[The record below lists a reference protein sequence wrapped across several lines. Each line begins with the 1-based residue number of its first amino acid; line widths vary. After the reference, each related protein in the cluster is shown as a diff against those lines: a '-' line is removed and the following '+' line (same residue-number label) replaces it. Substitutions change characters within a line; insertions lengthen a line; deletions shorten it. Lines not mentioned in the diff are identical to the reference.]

1 MITVYGIRQCDTV
14 RKSLAWFRQAGVDH
28 RFHDV
33 RQDGLDETVLSGWL
47 SRFGWEVLVNRKG
60 TTWKKLAIDPDIMT
74 GQALR
79 IILENPTL
87 VRRPLVDFGTEITLG
102 YLPDTWNTLKSK
114 PCPPDA

>member
-102 YLPDTWNTLKSK
+102 YLPDTWNTLKSAET
-114 PCPPDA
+114 PQTT